1 MGTVFGLTAPDAL
14 AMWVADMDFRA
25 PAPVRAALEQIVAS
39 GVYGYPGE
47 NRAYLD
53 AIRWWMRTRHGWDI
67 ARDDILSVHGLV
79 NGTALAVDA
88 YTAPGD
94 AVVLMTPVYHAFARV
109 VKAAGRTVTEL
120 PLALRTILAGIKTAA
135 VINVGTATLGALIG
149 AGGYGQP
156 ILTGIRLDDL
166 GLILEGA
173 VPAALLALAV
183 QGLFEGIER
192 GLVPRGL
199 RLAARA

>member
-1 MGTVFGLTAPDAL
+1 MSPAPTTPDFDELIERRGTVCNKWDDMGKVFGLTAPDAL

-53 AIRWWMRTRHGWDI
+53 AIRWWMETRHGWAVAPD
-67 ARDDILSVHGLV
+67 AILSVHGLV

-109 VKAAGRTVTEL
+109 VKAAGRRVTEL
-120 PLALRTILAGIKTAA
+120 PLALVDGQYALDWAGW
-135 VINVGTATLGALIG
+135 
-149 AGGYGQP
+149 
-156 ILTGIRLDDL
+156 
-166 GLILEGA
+166 E
-173 VPAALLALAV
+173 
-183 QGLFEGIER
+183 
-192 GLVPRGL
+192 
-199 RLAARA
+199 